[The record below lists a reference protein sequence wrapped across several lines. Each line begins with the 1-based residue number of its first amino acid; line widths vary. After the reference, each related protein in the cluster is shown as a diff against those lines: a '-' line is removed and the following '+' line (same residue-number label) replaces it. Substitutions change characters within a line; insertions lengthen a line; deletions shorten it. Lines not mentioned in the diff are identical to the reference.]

1 MLTYF
6 TKRSTSVLLASLL
19 ASFALI
25 GCQAEVVDEPSPD
38 VAVSEA
44 EQPLINCKGQCAR
57 FYIMCIQSTDEYELC
72 AADRDACMADCD
84 ERTCEPGEPGCCQG
98 QPTCW

>member
-1 MLTYF
+1 MLTHF
-6 TKRSTSVLLASLL
+6 TKRSMSVLLASLL

-25 GCQAEVVDEPSPD
+25 GCQAEVVDGPSPD
-38 VAVSEA
+38 VEVGEA
-44 EQPLINCKGQCAR
+44 DQPLLNCKGQCAR
-57 FYIMCIQSTDEYELC
+57 FFILCVQSTDDYELC
-72 AADRDACMADCD
+72 AADRDACMEDCE